1 METKDI
7 NRMSSSHNKIDYS
20 PVIHNYDLFVK
31 GSYDWKK
38 FGTEEVIGTSY
49 LIRCS
54 DLGEDGE
61 SFYVNV
67 EGETTIT
74 QDQIKTADKKIFVSF
89 DSLVLNQR
97 VSKTGRIEFV
107 GYAKAIKPVDDK
119 SIDFG

>member
-1 METKDI
+1 MDIKDI
-7 NRMSSSHNKIDYS
+7 NRASSSHNKL
-20 PVIHNYDLFVK
+20 NYASLVEGEELFVK

-38 FGTEEVIGTSY
+38 YGTDEIIGASY
-49 LIRCS
+49 LIRGS

-67 EGETTIT
+67 EGKAAIT
-74 QDQIKTADKKIFVSF
+74 PDQIKSADKKIYVSF
-89 DSLVLNQR
+89 DTLVLNQR

>member
-1 METKDI
+1 MEAKDI
-7 NRMSSSHNKIDYS
+7 NRASSSHNRL
-20 PVIHNYDLFVK
+20 NYAPLVEGQELFVK
-31 GSYDWKK
+31 GAYDWKK
-38 FGTEEVIGTSY
+38 YQTDEVIGTSY
-49 LIRCS
+49 LVRCS

-67 EGETTIT
+67 EGKATIT
-74 QDQIKTADKKIFVSF
+74 SDQIKEADKKIFVSF